1 MTTTVTISPTHSSES
16 LDELFVAFAA
26 NAWTEDSG
34 ARSRVP
40 FFVPREQAYYWSIA
54 WQTGESEALREI
66 SNGDV
71 RRFPSGAA
79 AAEWLLSDG
88 E

>member
-1 MTTTVTISPTHSSES
+1 MTDTVTISPSHSSES
-16 LDELFVAFAA
+16 LDQLFLGFAA
-26 NAWTEDSG
+26 NAWTEDKG

-66 SNGDV
+66 ANGDA
-71 RRFPSGAA
+71 RRFASGAA
-79 AAEWLLSDG
+79 AAKWLLSDDA
-88 E
+88 